1 MISSNTRAPANASSL
16 PNSRPSAGGAKG
28 GPRSLRPKYLLKF
41 KASKE
46 DPGTI
51 LTGLFEKVF
60 SDGTKSFSGK
70 NRDTGAKYGLFFN
83 EAKKDKPAEVVVK
96 VKATEESKW
105 ELVSTVSEKKGN
117 YGPYFVGDG
126 SFNGVAGT
134 FFVSEAKQ

>member
-1 MISSNTRAPANASSL
+1 MISSNNRAPANASSL
-16 PNSRPSAGGAKG
+16 PNSRPSTGGAKG

-41 KASKE
+41 KANKE

-51 LTGLFEKVF
+51 LTGLFEKVYT
-60 SDGTKSFSGK
+60 DGTKSFGGK

-83 EAKKDKPAEVVVK
+83 EAKEDKPASVVVK
-96 VKATEESKW
+96 VKATEEAKW
-105 ELVSTVSEKKGN
+105 ELVSTVTEKKGN

-126 SFNGVAGT
+126 SFNGVTGT